1 LFPTLKPLKPL
12 KPFKPFKPSLCLEL
26 DPLRV
31 ILVTMTPEKR
41 RDAIVD
47 IFRAGLRA
55 VDPGRSVREHMPH
68 VFNVCRETGVT
79 EVEVIALGKGAATM
93 AKAAM
98 DELNDKVHA
107 RGIVLTK
114 YGHAH
119 GVVFHGNVEVFEA
132 GHPIPDEAGHAAAQ
146 RILRVLEDADE
157 TMLALFLISGGGSAL
172 LASPAEG
179 MTLAD
184 KQAVTDLLLRSG
196 ASIDELNTVRKHLSR
211 VKGGRLAKAAYPAH
225 GISLILSDV
234 IGDRL
239 DVIASGPTAPDP
251 STYAEAIDVLGR
263 YNLKDKVPANV
274 MKILLDGAAGTF
286 PETPKKGDPVFAN
299 FENIIIAGNQKAT
312 AAAEARAIE
321 LGFNPVAPANNVE
334 GEASKLGAR
343 YARAVR
349 STQRWIGNDPQRQSM
364 CFIYGGEPTVTVK
377 GDGKGGR
384 NTELALA
391 FAIAA
396 DGMEGVTF
404 LSAGTDGTDGPTD
417 AAGAIVDGGTVKRG
431 REKGLDAREYLERN
445 DSYSFFKETGELL
458 ITGPT
463 VTNVMDLEIVLIE
476 RP

>member
-1 LFPTLKPLKPL
+1 
-12 KPFKPFKPSLCLEL
+12 
-26 DPLRV
+26 
-31 ILVTMTPEKR
+31 MTPEKR

-47 IFRAGLRA
+47 IFRAGVRA
-55 VDPGRSVREHMPH
+55 VDPARSVKEHMPY
-68 VFNVCRETGVT
+68 VLDTCRERGVT
-79 EVEVIALGKGAATM
+79 EVEVIAFGKGAATM

-98 DELNDKVHA
+98 EELNHRVHA
-107 RGIVLTK
+107 RGVVLTK

-119 GVVFHGNVEVFEA
+119 GVAFHGDVEVFEA
-132 GHPIPDEAGHAAAQ
+132 GHPIPDEAGHAAAGKV
-146 RILRVLEDADE
+146 LKVLEDADE
-157 TMLALFLISGGGSAL
+157 TMLVLFLISGGGSAL
-172 LASPAEG
+172 LTSPAEG
-179 MTLAD
+179 MSLAD
-184 KQAVTDLLLRSG
+184 KQAVTDLLLKSG
-196 ASIDELNTVRKHLSR
+196 ASIDELNRVRKHLSR

-251 STYAEAIDVLGR
+251 TTFGDALAVLGK
-263 YNLKDKVPANV
+263 YDLMDKVPANV
-274 MKILLDGAAGTF
+274 LKILHHGATGTL
-286 PETPKKGDPVFAN
+286 PDTPKRDDPVFAN

-312 AAAEARAIE
+312 AAAEARAAE
-321 LGFNPVAPANNVE
+321 LGFNAVAPANNVE
-334 GEASKLGAR
+334 GEASKLGVR
-343 YARAVR
+343 YARAIR
-349 STQRWIGNDPQRQSM
+349 STQKWITNDPARQSM

-377 GDGKGGR
+377 GNGKGGR

-463 VTNVMDLEIVLIE
+463 GTNVMDLYIALIE
-476 RP
+476 AS